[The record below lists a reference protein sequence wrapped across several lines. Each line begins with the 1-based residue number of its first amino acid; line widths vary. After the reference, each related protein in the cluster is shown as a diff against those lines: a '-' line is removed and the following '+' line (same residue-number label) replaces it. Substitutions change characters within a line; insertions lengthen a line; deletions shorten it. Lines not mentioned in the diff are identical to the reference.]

1 MRIGRSSIYS
11 RGEPDFERVRKTGL
25 DDDQSVGMLAIVT
38 ASTGTAVP
46 YQFLYSWSEAELIS
60 ASPYTVA
67 AKSLGVQGTAVSMSE
82 LGNNAGRVAYGVTVA
97 NIPAGFAPAPIPAG
111 TPVWIVPWRQ
121 NNGSLIWLIL
131 NTQAID
137 GACPP

>member
-38 ASTGTAVP
+38 AATGTAVP
-46 YQFLYSWSEAELIS
+46 YQWLYTWSEAELIS

-67 AKSLGVQGTAVSMSE
+67 AKATGVQGTAVSMSE

-97 NIPAGFAPAPIPAG
+97 GIPAGFAPARIPNA

-121 NNGSLIWLIL
+121 NNGTLLWLIL

>member
-1 MRIGRSSIYS
+1 MITGSKSTLA
-11 RGEPDFERVRKTGL
+11 RGQSDIERVRRWTLHDPPSSGL
-25 DDDQSVGMLAIVT
+25 LAIVT
-38 ASTGTAVP
+38 GSTGTAVP

-97 NIPAGFAPAPIPAG
+97 NIPAGFAPAPIPAS

-121 NNGSLIWLIL
+121 NNGTLLWLIL

>member
-1 MRIGRSSIYS
+1 LISGAKSTLA
-11 RGEPDFERVRKTGL
+11 RGQADIERVRRWTL
-25 DDDQSVGMLAIVT
+25 HDPPSSGMLAIVT

-46 YQFLYSWSEAELIS
+46 YQFLYNWSEAELIS

-82 LGNNAGRVAYGVTVA
+82 LGNGAGRVAYGVTVA

-121 NNGSLIWLIL
+121 NNGTLLWLIL

>member
-1 MRIGRSSIYS
+1 
-11 RGEPDFERVRKTGL
+11 
-25 DDDQSVGMLAIVT
+25 MLAIVT
-38 ASTGTAVP
+38 AATGTAVP
-46 YQFLYSWSEAELIS
+46 YQWLYNWSEAELIS

-67 AKSLGVQGTAVSMSE
+67 AKATGVQGTAVSMSE

-97 NIPAGFAPAPIPAG
+97 GIPAGFAPARIPNA

-121 NNGSLIWLIL
+121 NNGTLLWLIL